1 MGGLPGLEGKI
12 FFLKILRQNVDS
24 NSPLAGVPVGG
35 GRLHLQA
42 ALHGR
47 GAHPALVGFRDSV
60 LLNLFIFVKLTD
72 ADKLPENFYI
82 LSFLGRI
89 STCSVTQSC
98 CSFGNKF
105 L

>member
-42 ALHGR
+42 ALHMYR
-47 GAHPALVGFRDSV
+47 PD
-60 LLNLFIFVKLTD
+60 LTVEQEM
-72 ADKLPENFYI
+72 AIREAAAGSCTVFGLYEI
-82 LSFLGRI
+82 LINYTLKMYYSPPLIRY
-89 STCSVTQSC
+89 C
-98 CSFGNKF
+98 
-105 L
+105 